1 MANQKH
7 MKPLTYI
14 HSVLFAVLWLAI
26 ESHVQAAPPVITNL
40 TFVPSFTVQSDIGV
54 TNQIQYSTNLVQSNW
69 VALVNLLVVQS
80 PYIYADISATSG
92 PQRFYRVLELLPP
105 ASAAT
110 LSVAGFPT
118 TQSAGV
124 SGNFSVT
131 VRDTNNAI
139 VSGYAGTVH
148 FSSTDPQA
156 TLPANYT
163 FTTVDA
169 GVHVFSATLK
179 TVGIQ
184 SITASDTV
192 ASSINGSQTGITI
205 VTGSASVLALN
216 SGNNQVGA
224 AGTQLANP
232 LSVLVMDNIGDPVV
246 GITVTWA
253 ASSGGGSVGNV
264 STVSNG
270 SGVATTTATL
280 GTSGGLNTFT
290 ATVAGLA
297 GSPVTFSAM
306 GAKNLAENIAAN
318 SNNQIG
324 VAGTTL
330 AVPLSVKV
338 TDSAANPVS
347 GITVTWAVSSGGG
360 SVGNVSTVSNGSG
373 VATTTATLGTSGGL
387 NTFTATVAGLAGS
400 PVTFSATGAKN
411 LALNAG
417 NNQTGT
423 AGNVLAIPIAVKIT
437 DNAFNPVAGITV
449 TWSVISGGGSV
460 GNVSTV
466 SNGSG
471 VATTT
476 ATLGS
481 TVGPNSFRATV
492 TGMTGSPVS
501 FSATGM

>member
-1 MANQKH
+1 
-7 MKPLTYI
+7 
-14 HSVLFAVLWLAI
+14 
-26 ESHVQAAPPVITNL
+26 
-40 TFVPSFTVQSDIGV
+40 
-54 TNQIQYSTNLVQSNW
+54 
-69 VALVNLLVVQS
+69 
-80 PYIYADISATSG
+80 
-92 PQRFYRVLELLPP
+92 
-105 ASAAT
+105 
-110 LSVAGFPT
+110 
-118 TQSAGV
+118 
-124 SGNFSVT
+124 VT

-139 VSGYAGTVH
+139 VSGYVGTVH
-148 FSSTDPQA
+148 FISTDPQA

-192 ASSINGSQTGITI
+192 ASSINGSQTGIAI

-232 LSVLVMDNIGDPVV
+232 LSVLVTDNIG
-246 GITVTWA
+246 
-253 ASSGGGSVGNV
+253 N
-264 STVSNG
+264 
-270 SGVATTTATL
+270 
-280 GTSGGLNTFT
+280 
-290 ATVAGLA
+290 
-297 GSPVTFSAM
+297 PVT
-306 GAKNLAENIAAN
+306 
-318 SNNQIG
+318 
-324 VAGTTL
+324 
-330 AVPLSVKV
+330 
-338 TDSAANPVS
+338 

-373 VATTTATLGTSGGL
+373 VATTSATLGTTGGL
-387 NTFTATVAGLAGS
+387 NTFTATVAGLTGS

-423 AGNVLAIPIAVKIT
+423 AGNLLPIPIAVKIT
-437 DNAFNPVAGITV
+437 DNASNPVAGITV

-481 TVGPNSFRATV
+481 TAGPNSFRATV